1 MDIKSLW
8 VVDIFLVIAEFS
20 VFWYRKWE
28 NIELR
33 FVNFSRFGY
42 IYVKFGFY
50 YEKVRCRWVVRI
62 HLWFDENATLYWK
75 ISGIFFRYHGE
86 FYVFWEK
93 RNKRKCKLSCFTKYG
108 LLEILFGC
116 LIFNESVKHF
126 SYDTEKSNQH
136 AWIMFFIIHY

>member
-1 MDIKSLW
+1 MKKCA
-8 VVDIFLVIAEFS
+8 VG
-20 VFWYRKWE
+20 
-28 NIELR
+28 ELSEYTYDLMKMQLYIGR
-33 FVNFSRFGY
+33 FQ
-42 IYVKFGFY
+42 
-50 YEKVRCRWVVRI
+50 
-62 HLWFDENATLYWK
+62 A
-75 ISGIFFRYHGE
+75 FFCYHGE

-136 AWIMFFIIHY
+136 A